1 MGGSG
6 ILLPI
11 QYFFGCSCALI
22 PQGMRIYDSIFC
34 LQVPMKL
41 CTMQLKRHVMSG
53 KKEAEELYCLEEE
66 SISTV
71 NYRQE
76 RGYSQLSSLHMK
88 KFHLSEMTV
97 SVNRIQFHI
106 CCVNSPAS
114 QIISKYIIPL
124 LKKKLF
130 LSSFSAFFFHSC

>member
-1 MGGSG
+1 
-6 ILLPI
+6 
-11 QYFFGCSCALI
+11 
-22 PQGMRIYDSIFC
+22 
-34 LQVPMKL
+34 MKL

-66 SISTV
+66 SVSTV

-130 LSSFSAFFFHSC
+130 LSSFSAVFFHSC

>member
-6 ILLPI
+6 SLFPI
-11 QYFFGCSCALI
+11 QYFFGHSCAFL
-22 PQGMRIYDSIFC
+22 PQGMRIYDSIFR
-34 LQVPMKL
+34 LQVSTKL
-41 CTMQLKRHVMSG
+41 CTMQLKRRVMSG
-53 KKEAEELYCLEEE
+53 KKEAEELHCLEEE

-71 NYRQE
+71 NYRKE
-76 RGYSQLSSLHMK
+76 RRYSQLSSLHMK

-106 CCVNSPAS
+106 FCVNSPAS
-114 QIISKYIIPL
+114 QIISKHIISF

-130 LSSFSAFFFHSC
+130 LFSSFSTFFHSC